1 MKEILG
7 PCFLGG
13 SDFGVWLTSNPRG
26 GWAVASRVHSLAYNF
41 SEGVS
46 ALNGQGGRVFKKI
59 FLIKKKSGSTLT
71 FRESLLSLQPESFP
85 VSMFHGRR
93 SLLPAKCSSQ
103 HSSATVDLFGNP
115 K

>member
-46 ALNGQGGRVFKKI
+46 ALNGQGGRVLKKI
-59 FLIKKKSGSTLT
+59 FLINKKNLVA
-71 FRESLLSLQPESFP
+71 P
-85 VSMFHGRR
+85 
-93 SLLPAKCSSQ
+93 
-103 HSSATVDLFGNP
+103 
-115 K
+115 